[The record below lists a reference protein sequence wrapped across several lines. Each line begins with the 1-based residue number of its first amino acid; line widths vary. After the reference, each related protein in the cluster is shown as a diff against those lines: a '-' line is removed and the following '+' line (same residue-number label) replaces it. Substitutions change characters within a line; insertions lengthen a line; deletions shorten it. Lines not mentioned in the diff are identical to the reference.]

1 LALKILTKNHKPFR
15 TRQNPH
21 LRRVNYLAHLVLG
34 GLEPERALGNF
45 IGDAVKGRRWQDY
58 PPGVQ
63 QGILLHRR
71 IDALADAHPEARATR
86 AEIRPALGRWSG
98 VAMDL
103 LHDHLLARDFEAL
116 SGQTLSLPA
125 FAEQAHAVLLA
136 QRHLMPERSQRFLDA
151 MVAHG
156 WLSGYARLEVMQ
168 EVSRQ
173 MDRRMALRTGA
184 ASNLEGLWAGWAHA
198 PAARRWEERF
208 RVCWSDVR
216 RELAADPGLD
226 RAEPFR
232 RSGE

>member
-1 LALKILTKNHKPFR
+1 
-15 TRQNPH
+15 
-21 LRRVNYLAHLVLG
+21 
-34 GLEPERALGNF
+34 
-45 IGDAVKGRRWQDY
+45 
-58 PPGVQ
+58 
-63 QGILLHRR
+63 
-71 IDALADAHPEARATR
+71 
-86 AEIRPALGRWSG
+86 
-98 VAMDL
+98 
-103 LHDHLLARDFEAL
+103 
-116 SGQTLSLPA
+116 
-125 FAEQAHAVLLA
+125 
-136 QRHLMPERSQRFLDA
+136 